1 MPAFDLSQGSQTLA
15 RYDVVGMYSDYLPR
29 FIRHVSLFDGD
40 AATVSMYEE
49 VKVAHMGPP
58 LGTGCNLPVHAVG
71 GVSLTNDEIK
81 QIEARIEEM
90 KDEYEA
96 EGPDRKQQ
104 YIIDPPWKDERDPNT
119 GVRRY
124 RRFSCAGF
132 VLDAHLQVDIELLDL
147 DKSVL
152 PEVDKETLQLAY
164 ADVDVARKGA
174 DLERY
179 GVGGEGPW
187 RIVLAGY
194 VLHALDRPSEL
205 IRREPYQAQSGDEL
219 FPAAR

>member
-15 RYDVVGMYSDYLPR
+15 CYDVVGQHSDDVPN
-29 FIRHVSLFDGD
+29 FIRHVGLFDGEASKVGVD
-40 AATVSMYEE
+40 EE
-49 VKVAHMGPP
+49 VAVAHMRPP
-58 LGTGCNLPVHAVG
+58 LETGRGIRVHTVG
-71 GVSLTNDEIK
+71 RIPLTNGEIK
-81 QIEARIEEM
+81 QIEARIEEIA
-90 KDEYEA
+90 DEYEA
-96 EGPDRKQQ
+96 EGADWKRQ
-104 YIIDPPWKDERDPNT
+104 YIVNPPWQDVRDSVT

-132 VLDAHLQVDIELLDL
+132 VLDSHFQIDIELLDL
-147 DKSVL
+147 DDGGL
-152 PEVDKETLQLAY
+152 PEADKKMLELAY
-164 ADVDVARKGA
+164 PDVVRKGT